1 MNIKTNSKSSKMK
14 KIILISLV
22 AMLAISG
29 TLFAQSNKK
38 SADVLYSK
46 ANLCPCKAKSCNA
59 LEGNIKSVIEK
70 DFPKGNVNFKVVKL
84 ADEANKELV
93 DKYNALSQT
102 VVIVSKKKKKEV
114 SVDVSD
120 LVNTYAKDNDQ
131 AKFETAFTSKINES
145 LK

>member
-1 MNIKTNSKSSKMK
+1 MK

-22 AMLAISG
+22 ALLAISG

-38 SADVLYSK
+38 SVEVLYFK
-46 ANLCPCKAKSCNA
+46 ANLACCKAKACNA
-59 LEGNIKSVIEK
+59 LEGNIKSIIDK
-70 DFPKGNVNFKVVKL
+70 NYPNGNVNFKVVKL
-84 ADEANKELV
+84 ADEANKEMV
-93 DKYNALSQT
+93 DKYKAQSQT

-131 AKFETAFTSKINES
+131 AKFEMALTAQINEN

>member
-1 MNIKTNSKSSKMK
+1 MNIKPILKLQKMRK
-14 KIILISLV
+14 TILISLV
-22 AMLAISG
+22 AILAITG

-38 SADVLYSK
+38 SADVLYFK

-59 LEGNIKSVIEK
+59 LEGNVKSIIEK
-70 DFPKGNVNFKVVKL
+70 TYPKGNVNFKVVKL

-93 DKYNALSQT
+93 DKYKAQSQT

-120 LVNTYAKDNDQ
+120 LVSTYAKDNDQ
-131 AKFETAFTSKINES
+131 AKFETAFTAKINES

>member
-1 MNIKTNSKSSKMK
+1 MRKT
-14 KIILISLV
+14 ILISLV
-22 AMLAISG
+22 AILAITG

-38 SADVLYSK
+38 SADVLYFK

-59 LEGNIKSVIEK
+59 LEGNVKSIIEK
-70 DFPKGNVNFKVVKL
+70 TYPKGNVNFKVVKL

-93 DKYNALSQT
+93 DKYKAQSQT

-120 LVNTYAKDNDQ
+120 LVSTYAKDNDQ
-131 AKFETAFTSKINES
+131 AKFETAFTAKINES

>member
-1 MNIKTNSKSSKMK
+1 MK

-22 AMLAISG
+22 VMLAVSG

-38 SADVLYSK
+38 SVEVIYFK
-46 ANLCPCKAKSCNA
+46 ANLACCKATACNA
-59 LEGNIKSVIEK
+59 LEGNVKSVIGK
-70 DFPKGNVNFKVVKL
+70 FYPQGNVNFTVVKL

-93 DKYNALSQT
+93 DKYKAQSQT
-102 VVIVSKKKKKEV
+102 VVIVSNKKKKEV

-120 LVNTYAKDNDQ
+120 LVSTYAKDNDQ
-131 AKFETAFTSKINES
+131 AKFETALTAKINEC

>member
-38 SADVLYSK
+38 SADVLYFK

>member
-1 MNIKTNSKSSKMK
+1 MK

-22 AMLAISG
+22 TMLAISG
-29 TLFAQSNKK
+29 TIFAQSNKK
-38 SADVLYSK
+38 SVEVIYFKADL
-46 ANLCPCKAKSCNA
+46 ACCKARACNA
-59 LEGNIKSVIEK
+59 LEGNVKSVIGK
-70 DFPKGNVNFKVVKL
+70 AYPQGNVNFKVVKL

-93 DKYNALSQT
+93 DKYKAQSQT
-102 VVIVSKKKKKEV
+102 VVIVSKKKKKGV

-131 AKFETAFTSKINES
+131 AKFEMAFTAKINES